1 MSHEFDTDVLVV
13 GAGPAGLCAALRLQQ
28 LGYQVALVE
37 RCQPWRANIGEA
49 LTPGVAGILELLEAT
64 ETIGTVPRLSGL
76 PTRLIWSSPQPDTLP
91 LPASADQ
98 LVVDRGAFDHRLLQ
112 LVGARGGRC
121 MVPAEVGSIAGTP
134 GAWRIAVREECATQL
149 LRARLILDARGRG
162 ATAGT
167 RRMPLAP
174 SLLAIW
180 AEMAQTGRQTMAT
193 QVEAMPGGWLWGS
206 PLPSGAYRVMS
217 FCDPATLRHSACGG
231 PEKWLRGSLAASCMF
246 AELAQHVFTAPLQA
260 CSATPYIDERAWSAG
275 RLKLGDAAFAID
287 PLSFNG
293 VEKAMRFALQA
304 VAAAHTML
312 SDPASEML
320 ARDFFQERLL
330 DSAGRHCAWTRS
342 YYAQAWPGERHDF
355 WRDRAGEFHDARH
368 THNPIAAR
376 LHRALRTIMAQSRP
390 RAAGATGPEGIGPLE
405 VTALLN
411 LPMALSAELSF
422 VEESCIVQDRVQ
434 RRLAVNHPRLDG
446 PVAQVEGEEIA
457 QLLRIVPHVGS
468 LATAIDIWANRMPR
482 ATAMRLV
489 CWCLQNDL
497 LSLASTEAPTDLGLV
512 AAAAPALLH
521 SSAGPGMAVA
531 DHPPLSSASG

>member
-1 MSHEFDTDVLVV
+1 MSREFDTDVLVV

-28 LGYQVALVE
+28 LGYRVALVE

-76 PTRLIWSSPQPDTLP
+76 PTRLIWSSPQPDTSP
-91 LPASADQ
+91 PPAPADQ
-98 LVVDRGAFDHRLLQ
+98 LMVDRGAFDHRLLQ
-112 LVGARGGRC
+112 LVEARGGRC
-121 MVPAEVGSIAGTP
+121 LVPAEVGSITGTP
-134 GAWRIAVREECATQL
+134 GAWRIAVREECTTQWL
-149 LRARLILDARGRG
+149 SARLILDARGRG

-193 QVEAMPGGWLWGS
+193 QVEALPGGWLWGS

-217 FCDPATLRHSACGG
+217 FCDPATLRRSTCAG
-231 PEKWLRGSLAASCMF
+231 PEKWLRASLAASHLF
-246 AELAQHVFTAPLQA
+246 AELAPQIFTAPLQA
-260 CSATPYIDERAWSAG
+260 CSATPYIDERAWSSG

-287 PLSFNG
+287 PLSFSG
-293 VEKAMRFALQA
+293 VEKAMRFSLQA

-330 DSAGRHCAWTRS
+330 DGAARHCAWTRS
-342 YYAQAWPGERHDF
+342 YYAQAWPGERHGF

-368 THNPIAAR
+368 THNPIASR
-376 LHRALRTIMAQSRP
+376 LHQALQGIMAQSRP
-390 RAAGATGPEGIGPLE
+390 RAARATGPEGLGPLE
-405 VTALLN
+405 VTTLLN
-411 LPMALSAELSF
+411 LPMVLSTELSF

-434 RRLAVNHPRLDG
+434 RRQAVNHPRLDG
-446 PVAQVEGEEIA
+446 PVAHVEGEEIA

-482 ATAMRLV
+482 QTAMRLA
-489 CWCLQNDL
+489 CWCLQNGL
-497 LSLASTEAPTDLGLV
+497 LSLASAEAPADLGLL
-512 AAAAPALLH
+512 AAVAPARRP
-521 SSAGPGMAVA
+521 SSAGPWAA
-531 DHPPLSSASG
+531 PAAPPPRPSAPG